1 MNNKPIGVFD
11 SGLGGLTVVR
21 ELNKVLPKENIIYFG
36 DTGRVPYGTR
46 STRTIQKYAQ
56 QDIRFLTNM
65 DVKMVIAACGTVS
78 SVATDIVESL
88 ELPSTGV
95 VMPAARAAALQTKN
109 GKIGVIGTS
118 ATIESRAFEKEIA
131 LINPKAE
138 VYGQACPLFVQLVE
152 NGWIAPDDEVTTL
165 VAERYL
171 APLIAQGVDTLILG
185 CTHFPILA
193 PVIAKVMGREVT
205 LIDTGREAA
214 HHALELLLRED
225 LLNTDVGA
233 AGKTQFFV
241 SDKVQGFSR
250 LAGIFLGKD
259 VDDDVSHVDIG
270 SLNEKEVTPC

>member
-46 STRTIQKYAQ
+46 STQTIQKYAQ
-56 QDIRFLTNM
+56 QDIHFLTNM

-78 SVATDIVESL
+78 SVAPGVVDAL

-95 VMPAARAAALQTKN
+95 VLPAARAAAMQTKN

-118 ATIESRAFEKEIA
+118 ATIESHAFEKEIHR
-131 LINPKAE
+131 LNPAAK

-152 NGWIAPDDEVTTL
+152 NGWIEPGDEVTTL
-165 VAERYL
+165 VAQRYL
-171 APLIAQGVDTLILG
+171 APLVKQGVDTLILG

-193 PVIAKVMGREVT
+193 PIIAKVMGEDVT

-214 HHALELLLRED
+214 HFALELLLRED
-225 LLNTDVGA
+225 LLNTDIGIS
-233 AGKTQFFV
+233 GRTQFFV

-259 VDDDVSHVDIG
+259 VNADVSHVDV
-270 SLNEKEVTPC
+270 SCLNEKEVTAC

>member
-46 STRTIQKYAQ
+46 STQTIQKYAQ

-78 SVATDIVESL
+78 SAAPEIVETL
-88 ELPSTGV
+88 QIPSTGV
-95 VMPAARAAALQTKN
+95 VIPAARAAALQTKN

-118 ATIESRAFEKEIA
+118 ATIESHAFDREIH
-131 LINPKAE
+131 LVNPKAE
-138 VYGQACPLFVQLVE
+138 VYCQACPLFVQLVE
-152 NGWIAPDDEVTTL
+152 NGWIQEDDEVTTL
-165 VAERYL
+165 VAQRYL
-171 APLIAQGVDTLILG
+171 APLVKQDVDTLILG

-193 PVIAKVMGREVT
+193 PIIAKVMGREVV

-214 HHALELLLRED
+214 HFALELLLRED
-225 LLNTDVGA
+225 LLNTDAGRT
-233 AGKTQFFV
+233 GKTQFFV

-259 VDDDVSHVDIG
+259 VDADVSHVDVG
-270 SLNEKEVTPC
+270 SLNEKEVTVC